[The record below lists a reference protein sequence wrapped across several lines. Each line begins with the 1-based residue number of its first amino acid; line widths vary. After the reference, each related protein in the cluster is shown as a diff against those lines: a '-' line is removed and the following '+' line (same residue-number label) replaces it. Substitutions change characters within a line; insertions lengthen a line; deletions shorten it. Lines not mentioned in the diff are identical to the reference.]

1 MKKYILTIMYND
13 STDTVEW
20 LQEEVIVDESSQEIT
35 SSNIAQLTSE
45 DILEIMFNKEYAK
58 A

>member
-1 MKKYILTIMYND
+1 MYND